1 MSRATH
7 RFRRFLAPEVVQ
19 TSAMD
24 CGPASLKCVLEGH
37 GIGVSYARL
46 RDVCQTDV
54 DGTSID
60 TIETVAN
67 QLGLAAEQI
76 VIPADHLLLP
86 EAAALPAVVV
96 VRLSDR
102 LTHFVVVWRR
112 LGNRVQVMD
121 PAGGRRWMP
130 GEQLMRELYLH
141 RMTVAAADWRAWA
154 GTDECIGALRARLAA
169 LGVDRATADRLVTAA
184 TTDLSWKGLAT
195 LDATTRMASALV
207 DADALARGFE
217 TTRVIV
223 RLVSEIEQGSAQ
235 SQLIPHRFWSV
246 LPLNEE
252 GAGSLSMTGAVLV
265 RFPGDRRIE
274 GKVDGPGVLA
284 AEAVASL
291 HAAPVRPVRQILS
304 MLQADRSLSIPM
316 VVGGTLVAAI
326 AVATEAVL
334 FRSLLDLGHDLGIR
348 EQRLIA
354 VAALLLFT
362 LLLTAIDLPLSSW
375 LLAAGR
381 RLEAVLRLRFFA
393 QVPRL
398 GDRYFHSRLTSDI
411 AERVHS
417 LHVIR
422 QVPALAGRF
431 VRLVCEVIATT
442 AGIIWIDPAST
453 APALLL
459 ATGVIVIPLLSH
471 PVLTELELR
480 MRTHAGALSRYYLD
494 ALIGL
499 VPARAHGAE
508 RPLRREH
515 GRVLNEWTRS
525 GRQLLSAAVGVE
537 MVQTAFGFG
546 VAAWLLWSH
555 LGRGGEA
562 SSLLLLYW
570 ALRVPILG
578 DELAL
583 VIRQYPPTRNVM
595 LRLLEPLLAPAAP
608 VPEMQDVSIPR
619 ASMPGGVTVVMNG
632 VEVRAAGRTLLTDVD
647 LTIHSGEHVAIV
659 GVSGAGKSTLAGLL
673 LGWHVPAEGTLLIDG
688 QTLDA
693 VGLESLRRV
702 TAWVDPAV
710 HLWNRSLLENLQ
722 YGNPSDAP
730 SALGFAAAAADLQ
743 GLVQKLPHGLQTSLG
758 EGGALVSGGEGQ
770 RVRLGRA
777 LLRQNVR
784 LVVLDE
790 PFRGLDRD
798 ARRRL
803 MARVREHWRD
813 ATLLCISHDVT
824 DTQSFK
830 RVLVIDNGA
839 IVADGDPTTLR
850 QTSSRYRDLVT
861 TDQIVHERL
870 WTNPAWRRVRID
882 GGRIEAKQAVAV

>member
-1 MSRATH
+1 
-7 RFRRFLAPEVVQ
+7 
-19 TSAMD
+19 MD
-24 CGPASLKCVLEGH
+24 CGPASLKCVLDGH
-37 GIGVSYARL
+37 GIAVSYSRL

-67 QLGLAAEQI
+67 QLGLTAEQI

-96 VRLSDR
+96 VWLSER
-102 LTHFVVVWRR
+102 LTHFVVLWRR
-112 LGNRVQVMD
+112 VGNRVQVMD
-121 PAGGRRWMP
+121 PAGGRRWMRT
-130 GEQLMRELYLH
+130 GQLMRELYQH
-141 RMTVAAADWRAWA
+141 RMTVPAVDWRAWA
-154 GTDECIGALRARLAA
+154 GTDECTGALRARLVA
-169 LGVDRATADRLVTAA
+169 LGVDRATADRLVTTAIA
-184 TTDLSWKGLAT
+184 DPSWRGVAT
-195 LDATTRMASALV
+195 LDATTRMAAALV
-207 DADALARGFE
+207 DSGGLGRGAE
-217 TTRVIV
+217 AKRVIV
-223 RLVSEIEQGSAQ
+223 RLVSEIQEVPDQ
-235 SQLIPHRFWSV
+235 SRLLPERFWSV
-246 LPLNEE
+246 LPLD
-252 GAGSLSMTGAVLV
+252 GDVDSLTMTGAVLV
-265 RFPGDRRIE
+265 RFPGDRRTQAMEE
-274 GKVDGPGVLA
+274 GRGVLGR
-284 AEAVASL
+284 EAVASL
-291 HAAPVRPVRQILS
+291 HEEPVRPVRRILS
-304 MLQADRSLSIPM
+304 LLRADRSFSIPLVIAATM
-316 VVGGTLVAAI
+316 VAAV
-326 AVATEAVL
+326 AVAAEAIL

-354 VAALLLFT
+354 VAAVLLFI

-381 RLEAVLRLRFFA
+381 RLEASLRLRFFA

-422 QVPALAGRF
+422 QVPTLAGRF
-431 VRLVCEVIATT
+431 VRLVCEVLATT
-442 AGIIWIDPAST
+442 AGIIWIDPAS
-453 APALLL
+453 AVPAVLL
-459 ATGVIVIPLLSH
+459 AVGVIGIPLLSH

-499 VPARAHGAE
+499 VPLRAHGAE
-508 RPLRREH
+508 RPLRGEH
-515 GRVLNEWTRS
+515 RRVLNEWTRS

-537 MVQTAFGFG
+537 TVQTAFGFG

-555 LGRGGEA
+555 LARGGEA

-583 VIRQYPPTRNVM
+583 VVRQYPPTRNVM
-595 LRLLEPLLAPAAP
+595 LRLLEPLLAPASPAP
-608 VPEMQDVSIPR
+608 DTTDTTPAIST
-619 ASMPGGVTVVMNG
+619 PGGVSIVMKG
-632 VEVRAAGRTLLTDVD
+632 VEVEAAGRTLLRGVH
-647 LTIHSGEHVAIV
+647 LAFKSGEHVAIV

-673 LGWHVPAEGTLLIDG
+673 LGWHVPAAGALLIDG
-688 QTLDA
+688 QPLDA
-693 VGLESLRRV
+693 AGLEALRRV
-702 TAWVDPAV
+702 TVWVDPAV

-722 YGNPSDAP
+722 YGNPSDAGA
-730 SALGFAAAAADLQ
+730 ALGFAVTAADLQ
-743 GLVQKLPHGLQTSLG
+743 GLVEKLPHGLQTALG

-803 MARVREHWRD
+803 TSLVREHWRH
-813 ATLLCISHDVT
+813 ATLVCISHDVS
-824 DTQSFK
+824 DTQSFE
-830 RVLVIDNGA
+830 RVLVVDNGA
-839 IVADGDPTTLR
+839 IVEDGHPAMLLR
-850 QTSSRYRDLVT
+850 TSSRYRDLVT
-861 TDQIVHERL
+861 TERVVHDRL
-870 WTNPAWRRVRID
+870 WSSPVWRRVRID
-882 GGRIEAKQAVAV
+882 GGRIEAEERVVV

>member
-1 MSRATH
+1 MSRPAP
-7 RFRRFLAPEVVQ
+7 RARRFFAPEVVQ

-24 CGPASLKCVLEGH
+24 CGPASLKCVLDGH
-37 GIGVSYARL
+37 GIAVSYSRL

-96 VRLSDR
+96 VWLSER

-112 LGNRVQVMD
+112 VGNWVQVMD
-121 PAGGRRWMP
+121 PAGGRRWMRTD
-130 GEQLMRELYLH
+130 QLMRELYQH
-141 RMTVAAADWRAWA
+141 RMTVPAADWRAWA
-154 GTDECIGALRARLAA
+154 GTDECTGAIRARLDAV
-169 LGVDRATADRLVTAA
+169 GVDRATADRLVTAA
-184 TTDLSWKGLAT
+184 TADPSWRGVAT

-207 DADALARGFE
+207 DSGGLARGRE
-217 TTRVIV
+217 AKGIIE
-223 RLVSEIEQGSAQ
+223 RLVSEIQEIPDQ
-235 SQLIPHRFWSV
+235 SQLLPERFWSV
-246 LPLNEE
+246 FPLD
-252 GAGSLSMTGAVLV
+252 GDVDSLTMTGAVLV
-265 RFPGDRRIE
+265 RFPGDRRTPE
-274 GKVDGPGVLA
+274 MEESAGVLGR
-284 AEAVASL
+284 EAIASL
-291 HAAPVRPVRQILS
+291 HEEPVQPVRRLLS
-304 MLQADRSLSIPM
+304 MLRADRAFSMPLVI
-316 VVGGTLVAAI
+316 GATLVAAV
-326 AVATEAVL
+326 AVAAEAIL

-354 VAALLLFT
+354 VAALLLFM

-381 RLEAVLRLRFFA
+381 RLEAALRLRFFA

-422 QVPALAGRF
+422 QVPTLAGRF
-431 VRLVCEVIATT
+431 VRLVCEVVATT
-442 AGIIWIDPAST
+442 AGIIWIDPAS
-453 APALLL
+453 AVPAGLL
-459 ATGVIVIPLLSH
+459 AVGVIAIPLLSH

-499 VPARAHGAE
+499 VPLRTHGAE

-515 GRVLNEWTRS
+515 RRVLGEWTRS
-525 GRQLLSAAVGVE
+525 GRQLLSAAVAVE
-537 MVQTAFGFG
+537 TVQTAFGFG

-555 LGRGGEA
+555 LARGGEA

-578 DELAL
+578 DELTL

-595 LRLLEPLLAPAAP
+595 LRLLEPLLAPASPAP
-608 VPEMQDVSIPR
+608 DTKDAASPRISTPAGVS
-619 ASMPGGVTVVMNG
+619 VVMKG
-632 VEVRAAGRTLLTDVD
+632 VEVEAAGRTLLRGVD
-647 LTIHSGEHVAIV
+647 LTFKSGEHVAIV

-673 LGWHVPAEGTLLIDG
+673 LGWHVPAAGALLIDG
-688 QTLDA
+688 QPLDA
-693 VGLESLRRV
+693 AGLEVLRRV
-702 TAWVDPAV
+702 TVWVDPAV

-722 YGNPSDAP
+722 YGNPSDAG
-730 SALGFAAAAADLQ
+730 SALGFAVTAADLQ
-743 GLVQKLPHGLQTSLG
+743 GLVEKLPHGLQTALG

-803 MARVREHWRD
+803 MNLVREQWRH
-813 ATLLCISHDVT
+813 ATLVCISHDVS
-824 DTQSFK
+824 DTQSFE
-830 RVLVIDNGA
+830 RVLVVDNGA
-839 IVADGDPTTLR
+839 IVEDGDPARLLR
-850 QTSSRYRDLVT
+850 TPSRYRDLVT
-861 TDQIVHERL
+861 TEQVVHERL
-870 WTNPAWRRVRID
+870 WGSPVWRRVRID
-882 GGRIEAKQAVAV
+882 GGRVEAEVREVV